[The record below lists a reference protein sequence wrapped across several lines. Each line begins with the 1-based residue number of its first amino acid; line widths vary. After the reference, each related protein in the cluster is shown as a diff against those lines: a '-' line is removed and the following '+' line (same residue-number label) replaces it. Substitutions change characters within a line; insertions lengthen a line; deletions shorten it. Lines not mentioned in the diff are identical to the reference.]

1 MTRFLAI
8 YRLPE
13 DAEDAARFE
22 SAYRSTHLP
31 LVAATPGLTGV
42 EVSKVTSTVVGSP
55 GLLLLAVM
63 TFADEQAMKDA
74 FRTPQWRESG
84 RNLAEIGGLEL
95 ATMVTLGEPE
105 AFPLNSGAEGADHP
119 STTDPR
125 STS

>member
-13 DAEDAARFE
+13 DAADAARFE
-22 SAYRSTHLP
+22 TAYRSTHLP

-42 EVSKVTSTVVGSP
+42 EVSRVTSTVVGSP
-55 GLLLLAVM
+55 SLLLLAVM
-63 TFADEQAMKDA
+63 TFSDEQAMQDA

-105 AFPLNSGAEGADHP
+105 AFPLTTGASSTDP
-119 STTDPR
+119 SSTTDPR
-125 STS
+125 STP